1 MKFSALGQR
10 LSGGSGIELLMD
22 DLGNALSA
30 TGPSPLMLGGGNPA
44 HIPEMERIWGERL
57 RDILNEPATLRR
69 TLAIYDPPRG
79 NARVIED
86 LAGLLR
92 QEYGWQV
99 GPENIAVTPGGQTAF
114 YFLFNLFGGRRS
126 DGSMGRIM
134 FPLMPEYNADRVAQ

>member
-22 DLGNALSA
+22 DLGNALSG

-44 HIPEMERIWGERL
+44 HIPEMEQIWGERL

-79 NARVIED
+79 NH
-86 LAGLLR
+86 
-92 QEYGWQV
+92 
-99 GPENIAVTPGGQTAF
+99 
-114 YFLFNLFGGRRS
+114 RR
-126 DGSMGRIM
+126 D
-134 FPLMPEYNADRVAQ
+134 

>member
-114 YFLFNLFGGRRS
+114 YFLFNLFGVAAAMGWWGRS
-126 DGSMGRIM
+126 CS
-134 FPLMPEYNADRVAQ
+134 PLLQK